1 MENLLKLVDN
11 LKEEIKNFLTEEK
24 DKAEAFRIKFLGS
37 NGSVKS
43 AMAEMK
49 NVAPENKREMG
60 KVLNELKLFAE
71 NKYEELKK
79 ENNNVA
85 EVSENNIDL
94 SLPGESLSIGTRHQ
108 ISIVRNNCF
117 YFSATRI
124 RSSGR
129 SGNRGRLA

>member
-79 ENNNVA
+79 ENNTLE

-94 SLPGESLSIGTRHQ
+94 TLPGEALSIGTRHP
-108 ISIVRNNCF
+108 ISEA
-117 YFSATRI
+117 SATWPI
-124 RSSGR
+124 GGR
-129 SGNRGRLA
+129 